1 MNPFDLKIGDGL
13 RYHGAKR
20 VFINSGVGK
29 EVPWLVPQMWAKVVA
44 IEADGQVRY
53 ENTYGVQGV
62 ISGGNFLTGSTA
74 EEWKKE

>member
-20 VFINSGVGK
+20 VLKYRNGK
-29 EVPWLVPQMWAKVVA
+29 EIPWLVPKMWAKVVA